1 MAQIPEPL
9 RDRLC
14 TSTSTAR
21 ERGNHAARYSVSDGR
36 TALGI
41 VKLSDGVFTSITTSG
56 AVVGTFPTL
65 QEAARALPDG
75 GAS

>member
-1 MAQIPEPL
+1 MMPTKVI
-9 RDRLC
+9 

-21 ERGNHAARYSVSDGR
+21 ERGDQAARYSVSDGR

-41 VKLSDGVFTSITTSG
+41 VKLSDGVFTSITTGG

-75 GAS
+75 SAS